1 MIIELPTHKP
11 LSLTE
16 FYDFVALEL
25 CYNNQEDLKYDC
37 TKVNIAENIQDEFY
51 DYYTKLARE
60 TDPVL
65 SENDIKTGITILL
78 AMLGPKVD
86 SDLKANEVEIFEGFI
101 VDTIQN

>member
-1 MIIELPTHKP
+1 MIIELLTNKP
-11 LSLTE
+11 MSLTE
-16 FYDFVALEL
+16 FYDAVATEMGHTDTS
-25 CYNNQEDLKYDC
+25 EIKYDC
-37 TKVNIAENIQDEFY
+37 TKVNIAENIQDGFY
-51 DYYTKLARE
+51 EYYAQTARE

-78 AMLGPKVD
+78 AMSGPKVD